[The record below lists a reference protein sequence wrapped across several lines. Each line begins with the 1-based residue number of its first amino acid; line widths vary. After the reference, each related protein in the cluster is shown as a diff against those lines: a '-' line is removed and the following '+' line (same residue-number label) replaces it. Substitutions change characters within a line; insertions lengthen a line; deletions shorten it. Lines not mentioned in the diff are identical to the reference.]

1 MFEFNGSEYPQKLL
15 QDIESLIA
23 AMEIRSS
30 LYMELA
36 ELLTPMEI
44 LGLLDRGKEMLHNG
58 RYPDLDPE
66 INVPWPMI

>member
-1 MFEFNGSEYPQKLL
+1 
-15 QDIESLIA
+15 
-23 AMEIRSS
+23 
-30 LYMELA
+30 MELA

-44 LGLLDRGKEMLHNG
+44 RGLLVRGKEMLHNG